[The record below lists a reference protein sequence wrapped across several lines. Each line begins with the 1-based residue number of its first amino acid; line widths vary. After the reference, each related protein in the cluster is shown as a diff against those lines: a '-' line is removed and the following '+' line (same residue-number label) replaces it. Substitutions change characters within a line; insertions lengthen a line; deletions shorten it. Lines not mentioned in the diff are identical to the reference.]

1 MPWRRKWQPTPVFL
15 PGEFHGQRS
24 LAGYSP
30 WGHKRVRH
38 NLVTKQQQQQH
49 TLIKVAKTIKR
60 YFFLNSHQ
68 EGSLKSRERRFPRQ
82 CIKKQRHHFPNKG
95 PSSQG
100 SVFPVVMYGCES
112 STIKKAEHQRIDAF
126 ELWQRLPW
134 TARRSNQSILKQI
147 SLEYSLEALMMKLK
161 LQYRGHLIERA
172 DSLEKTLMLGKFE
185 GRRRRGWQRMRWL
198 DGITYSMNVSL
209 SKLWESEG
217 QENLACCSPL
227 SWQRFG
233 HDLGTE
239 LL

>member
-112 STIKKAEHQRIDAF
+112 STIKKAGHQRIDAF
-126 ELWQRLPW
+126 KLWCWIKHSWESLGQKEIKPINPKE
-134 TARRSNQSILKQI
+134 NQSWMFIGRTDAEAETLILWPPDAELTTWKHPGAGKDWRQ
-147 SLEYSLEALMMKLK
+147 
-161 LQYRGHLIERA
+161 
-172 DSLEKTLMLGKFE
+172 EKG
-185 GRRRRGWQRMRWL
+185 
-198 DGITYSMNVSL
+198 V
-209 SKLWESEG
+209 
-217 QENLACCSPL
+217 
-227 SWQRFG
+227 
-233 HDLGTE
+233 TE
-239 LL
+239 DETVG

>member
-68 EGSLKSRERRFPRQ
+68 EGPLKSRERRFPRQ
-82 CIKKQRHHFPNKG
+82 CIKKHRHHFPNKG

-100 SVFPVVMYGCES
+100 YGLSSSHVWMWEFDHKES
-112 STIKKAEHQRIDAF
+112 WAPKNWCFQTMVLDKTLLRV
-126 ELWQRLPW
+126 PW
-134 TARRSNQSILKQI
+134 TARRSNQSILKKI
-147 SLEYSLEALMMKLK
+147 SPECSLEGLMLKLK
-161 LQYRGHLIERA
+161 L
-172 DSLEKTLMLGKFE
+172 
-185 GRRRRGWQRMRWL
+185 
-198 DGITYSMNVSL
+198 
-209 SKLWESEG
+209 
-217 QENLACCSPL
+217 
-227 SWQRFG
+227 
-233 HDLGTE
+233 
-239 LL
+239 